1 MEPTLTT
8 ITFTEDIFLLRKLV
22 TIIIKKPWFEVTP
35 EERIQLSKIL
45 GALKLSLEK
54 VRIVVQEDLALGNL
68 IGSPRHVIVFGLE
81 IKGVSLFEFMT
92 INNVKVVLSEDLS
105 VLLKNEESKKKLWL
119 SLKSMFEL

>member
-68 IGSPRHVIVFGLE
+68 IGSPSHVIVFGLE